1 MVLVGEEARG
11 ITGHR
16 VNTYPGHAKYTVYVV
31 YSLWSEVYI
40 RTVLPLAYK
49 LYMATGWQRKY
60 TLHVVYSLWP
70 LLYIGAVLLL
80 GQGGA
85 KGGASSLP

>member
-16 VNTYPGHAKYTVYVV
+16 VNTYPGHAKD
-31 YSLWSEVYI
+31 
-40 RTVLPLAYK
+40 
-49 LYMATGWQRKY
+49 

-70 LLYIGAVLLL
+70 LLYIGAVLPL

-85 KGGASSLP
+85 KGGARSLP